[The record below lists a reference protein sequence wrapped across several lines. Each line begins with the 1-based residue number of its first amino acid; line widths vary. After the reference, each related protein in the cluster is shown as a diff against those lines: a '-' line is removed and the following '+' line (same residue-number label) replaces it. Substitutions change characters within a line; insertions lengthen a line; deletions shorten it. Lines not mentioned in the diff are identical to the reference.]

1 MGENNLRKQRFKL
14 GLLDCQIL
22 DVIPNERVS
31 AHKIQRQGS
40 SNVIVLPFQWEMM
53 FPDKAEVCKVLVKV
67 KIPTLG
73 KLATIEYHGMLVFET
88 SDFPVEKIV
97 RK

>member
-1 MGENNLRKQRFKL
+1 MGENNLRKQRFML
-14 GLLDCQIL
+14 GLLECQII

-40 SNVIVLPFQWEMM
+40 SNVVVLPFQWEMN
-53 FPDKAEVCKVLVKV
+53 FPDNAEVCKVLVKV
-67 KIPTLG
+67 KVPVLG
-73 KLATIEYHGMLVFET
+73 KLAILEYHGMLVLET
-88 SDFPVEKIV
+88 SDFPVEKII